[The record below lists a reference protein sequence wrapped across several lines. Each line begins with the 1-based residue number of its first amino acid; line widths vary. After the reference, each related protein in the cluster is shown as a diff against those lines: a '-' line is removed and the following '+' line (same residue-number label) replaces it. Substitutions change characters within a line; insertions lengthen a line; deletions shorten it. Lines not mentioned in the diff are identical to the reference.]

1 MNKAEK
7 IRAKVERLMHAYNLS
22 ADIGSTG
29 ELYDEKIEEAKYE
42 VCKQILSFIDSTPD
56 DTVSEDL
63 EEKILNVWEDDP
75 HNKWPKCPYQ
85 DFKNI
90 ALHFANWQKNQIL
103 NNNIA
108 DYVVFQ
114 KYIGKIGIEAVISKP
129 GYKTVWDADKIKII
143 AIEKDKL

>member
-1 MNKAEK
+1 MNKTEK
-7 IRAKVERLMHAYNLS
+7 IRAEVERLMHAYNLS

-56 DTVSEDL
+56 DTISEDL

-75 HNKWPKCPYQ
+75 HNKWPKCHYQ

-90 ALHFANWQKNQIL
+90 ALHFANWQKGQIMDFAIPNVVKYSEL
-103 NNNIA
+103 
-108 DYVVFQ
+108 DDRKYVYVPYEEFNEGD
-114 KYIGKIGIEAVISKP
+114 KVKVI
-129 GYKTVWDADKIKII
+129 VL
-143 AIEKDKL
+143 KDD